1 MCQVRLQTKILDQEM
16 KFSLASYKNN
26 ITEQLVKQSGSQAE
40 AYSKH
45 SDLSLSLLIYGS
57 VGK

>member
-1 MCQVRLQTKILDQEM
+1 MRIQIKILDQEM
-16 KFSLASYKNN
+16 KYSVASYKNIN
-26 ITEQLVKQSGSQAE
+26 EQLVKQSGSQAE

-45 SDLSLSLLIYGS
+45 SDLSLSLLIYSS